1 MGLGFRTRGGLW
13 AMNCLLCLAVGV
25 LYNLLV
31 FITAHDHEYTRL
43 VLLAQEE
50 VESVLALRPEDL
62 TKT

>member
-1 MGLGFRTRGGLW
+1 
-13 AMNCLLCLAVGV
+13 MNCLLCLAVGV